1 MDDDCPKCDV
11 QSCNLTKCKTIIPD
25 KNDYFPII
33 GSIGESEREKIL
45 NTIFPEEQYI
55 TVLNN
60 ITNDTFKYLDD
71 NTNNKEW
78 VSCGFEGEKD
88 NDEKSMRSS
97 QRTLKRTQAVKYS
110 DNLCTL
116 LSKYGKQELESTAY
130 MLRVLTHSVIDI
142 DIDFVMKKKEIKKQ
156 IEDAPYKLLEKQ
168 ESYTPDELNIMV
180 GHLTTEFD
188 ELNEKK
194 TQINFGIYHGY
205 EREING
211 IWENDKKYI
220 FINGISRPDESFV
233 GGSNNDNKGMLIM
246 GLGPSGSGKSF
257 MAEELITVLLKTIPG
272 FQSFYFNIDGGKYR
286 ELSVVYQSVIE
297 GIKQFSKKNQDI
309 QDCINTTCKT
319 DSTAGGS
326 NGGNSL
332 CITPNPKDYL
342 SPANTKGIENL
353 KDYINTTKIKEEV
366 VDYLKLQKKDNKSD
380 LQINLYVPDTL
391 VSCGYTETMSRLGI
405 GNCISRIKEYVE
417 ITNSKNNW
425 ISALIYQHKTEELC
439 KKKYKCVG
447 TESKGKERA
456 KCESKPYSD
465 KNWKRGY
472 ELGELFTM
480 RKTYNNGDKPGLVIR
495 IHNSG
500 DKDRQS
506 ILESVKF
513 NENHYKGF
521 ENTLLENFK
530 NANFSTEDLNIKYG
544 GGTRK
549 RVRRKNVKG
558 QKKTTR
564 KKKCGRNAKRTRN
577 TRKTKNAKKTRKTRK
592 YRNKNYKNTY

>member
-1 MDDDCPKCDV
+1 MDDDCPRCDI
-11 QSCNLTKCKTIIPD
+11 SCKLTKCKTIIPSI
-25 KNDYFPII
+25 NDYFPII
-33 GSIGESEREKIL
+33 GSIGDIKRKKIL
-45 NTIFPEEQYI
+45 DTIFPEEDDYN

-60 ITNDTFKYLDD
+60 ITDATVKYLDD
-71 NTNNKEW
+71 NKNNNKW

-88 NDEKSMRSS
+88 NDEKSMRSTK
-97 QRTLKRTQAVKYS
+97 RTLKRTQAVKYS
-110 DNLCTL
+110 NNLCTL
-116 LSKYGKQELESTAY
+116 LSKYGKLELESTAY

-142 DIDFVMKKKEIKKQ
+142 EFVMKKKEIKKQ

-168 ESYTPDELNIMV
+168 ESYTEEELNNIV
-180 GHLTTEFD
+180 DPLTTELN
-188 ELNEKK
+188 EINEKK
-194 TQINFGIYHGY
+194 TPINFDIYHGY
-205 EREING
+205 KREING
-211 IWENDKKYI
+211 IWENDKKNI

-257 MAEELITVLLKTIPG
+257 MAEELITVLLKTIPD

-297 GIKQFSKKNQDI
+297 GIKKFSKKKQNI
-309 QDCINTTCKT
+309 QDCINETCKT

-342 SPANTKGIENL
+342 SPDNTKGIENL

-366 VDYLKLQKKDNKSD
+366 VDYLKLQKDNKPD

-405 GNCISRIKEYVE
+405 GNCISKIKKYIE

-465 KNWKRGY
+465 KNWNRGY

-530 NANFSTEDLNIKYG
+530 NAGFYTEDSNIKHG

-549 RVRRKNVKG
+549 RVRHKNVKG

-564 KKKCGRNAKRTRN
+564 KKKCGQQKR
-577 TRKTKNAKKTRKTRK
+577 TRKTKNIKKTKKNRKTRK
-592 YRNKNYKNTY
+592 YRK